1 MNSEEKLIAKKCKKC
16 GFIQHEDHI
25 RCLKCKNDTFDMI
38 EAQGDCT
45 LITYTILNAPPMEFR
60 DKPSYALGVVQFENG
75 IKALGQ
81 IESIK
86 NLKVGMKLAPVYKK
100 ICNNLDGKEINGF
113 VFKSIK

>member
-1 MNSEEKLIAKKCKKC
+1 MYSEEKLIAKKCQKC

-25 RCLKCKNDTFDMI
+25 RCLKCKNDMFDMI
-38 EAQGDCT
+38 EAQGDCI
-45 LITYTILNAPPMEFR
+45 LITYTILNAPPLEFR

-81 IESIK
+81 IESHE

-100 ICNNLDGKEINGF
+100 ICNNLDGKEINSF
-113 VFKSIK
+113 IFKSIE